1 MPNGGTCSPGSLWH
15 SEEES
20 LFTHTQAARG
30 CCLKPESLHGIRLV
44 ELMMALCCCGGG
56 AAALC
61 TQVLPLRSQ
70 VIQVPFV
77 FKSLLVWPSRFH
89 SQM

>member
-1 MPNGGTCSPGSLWH
+1 MLNEGTCSPGSLWR

-44 ELMMALCCCGGG
+44 ELMMVLCCCGG

-61 TQVLPLRSQ
+61 TQVLPLRGQ
-70 VIQVPFV
+70 VNQVPFV
-77 FKSLLVWPSRFH
+77 FKSPLVWPSRFH